1 MSATK
6 PSLSAVLAAAV
17 LASAPVA
24 QAHKM
29 WMQPSKTVL
38 SVGQW
43 ITVDAAASTDPFVRD
58 HRPLGLESLTIT
70 APDGA
75 VLAPANPATGEL
87 RSSFDLRL
95 DQPGTYKLA
104 MVRDGISASWD
115 DAGKRGRWP
124 PRGQP
129 FSAGGLAKVLP
140 PTATDLKVVRM
151 LSRLE
156 TFVTAGSPTTT
167 VFDEPAEG
175 LAMQPVSAVND
186 LYADEPAQ
194 LRFVIDG
201 QPAAGLVVEVIAD
214 GIRYRDAVEAMELET
229 DAQGRIEIAWPRPG
243 FYWLNVGTE
252 DRQGSAEA
260 PYRRLSYTAVLE
272 VLSP

>member
-1 MSATK
+1 MSVTPRLLTAT
-6 PSLSAVLAAAV
+6 LFVATLVSALPAH
-17 LASAPVA
+17 
-24 QAHKM
+24 AHKM

-43 ITVDAAASTDPFVRD
+43 ITVDAAASTDPFARD
-58 HRPLGLESLTIT
+58 HRPLGLDALTIT

-75 VLAPANPATGEL
+75 VVAPAHPATGEL
-87 RSSFDLRL
+87 RSSFDLKL
-95 DQPGTYKLA
+95 EQAGTYKLA
-104 MVRDGISASWD
+104 MVRDGVSASWTN
-115 DAGKRGRWP
+115 AGKHGRWP

-129 FSAGGLAKVLP
+129 FSADGLAKTLP
-140 PTATDLKVVRM
+140 ATATNLKVVRM

-167 VFDEPAEG
+167 VFDQPLEG
-175 LAMQPVSAVND
+175 LTMQPLSAVND

-201 QPAAGLVVEVIAD
+201 KPAAGLAVELIAD
-214 GIRYRDAVEAMELET
+214 GIRYRDAVDAIELTT
-229 DAQGRIEIAWPRPG
+229 DAQGRIEIEWPRAG
-243 FYWLNVGTE
+243 FYWLNVSAE
-252 DRQGSAEA
+252 DRNGGADV

-272 VLSP
+272 VLNP